1 MFGKLIKHEFRASG
15 RIMLPLLIALPALG
29 LLSNLAVHLID
40 SGSSIVRFLSGFI
53 LFAYGT
59 ACFCLSFAAF
69 VVMILR
75 WYRSVHSTEGYLTN
89 TLPVS
94 VHGIIWSRLLVA
106 AVYFALSIIAL
117 VLSVML
123 MDLSRELFVSI
134 GEFVS
139 QLMQLEIQDLE
150 REFVTLG
157 LIAAGIVLI
166 YAVAKCLHFYAAI
179 SVGHAFNGH
188 KGLMSVLAYVAMQ
201 VIFSSVAVKSA
212 MLLSEI
218 PALSVDTVSGTYGF
232 LACGLLGVVLYGAVC
247 YFITVFAVKRKLN
260 LE

>member
-29 LLSNLAVHLID
+29 LLSNLAVRLFD
-40 SGSSIVRFLSGFI
+40 SGSDIVRFLSGVI
-53 LFAYGT
+53 LFVYGT
-59 ACFCLSFAAF
+59 GCFAICFASFI
-69 VVMILR
+69 VMILR

-106 AVYFALSIIAL
+106 AVYFALSMVVL

-123 MDLSRELFVSI
+123 MDLSREMFVRL

-139 QLMQLEIQDLE
+139 QLTQLDIKDLE
-150 REFVTLG
+150 KEFVTLG
-157 LIAAGIVLI
+157 LEAAGIVLI
-166 YAVAKCLHFYAAI
+166 YAVSKCLHFYAAI
-179 SVGHAFNGH
+179 SVGHAFNDH
-188 KGLMSVLAYVAMQ
+188 KGGWSVLAYIAMQ
-201 VIFSSVAVKSA
+201 VIFSIVAVKTS
-212 MLLSEI
+212 SFVSGI
-218 PALSVDTVSGTYGF
+218 PALSPDSWTGTRGF
-232 LACGLLGVVLYGAVC
+232 LACGVAGMVLYGAVC